1 MKSKLSTKMLGES
14 LEQHCEIEFNKLIA
28 TLPNNGSYHFY
39 AGENYFEKGEQDSAL
54 AEWNK
59 AFTVEPTAPI
69 SIVSSGKAAWV
80 SGDQAKA
87 KILFAQALKA
97 SKNKNAEIMRCIAET
112 YITSEKK
119 DLDEAIRILTIA
131 TKIDAKNE
139 DGHLLMGD
147 ALNLKTT
154 ENNPRVVT
162 WNQLMSKY
170 QEGIAGTKPGEV
182 WVFLSPVSSQKK

>member
-1 MKSKLSTKMLGES
+1 MIFCKSTTKFLIFDCDIRLSVNELSVKGKY
-14 LEQHCEIEFNKLIA
+14 EFNKLIA

-97 SKNKNAEIMRCIAET
+97 SKNK
-112 YITSEKK
+112 
-119 DLDEAIRILTIA
+119 
-131 TKIDAKNE
+131 
-139 DGHLLMGD
+139 
-147 ALNLKTT
+147 KTT
-154 ENNPRVVT
+154 SI
-162 WNQLMSKY
+162 LLISLK
-170 QEGIAGTKPGEV
+170 
-182 WVFLSPVSSQKK
+182 L